1 MSLETFRSSAKQFM
15 ANESMASALKRDREK
30 ELEKNKN
37 ERENFIDLSTLY
49 KLYMKP
55 DVLNKYEERYRQLSH
70 VDKNANKLRGYIYFA
85 NTKVGDKGDLVA
97 FVSVKLQS
105 GKTWI
110 DCVEVDPKYRGNK
123 LSHQLLDVAC
133 KEFGATDVK
142 VNKENEKAIRVFKN
156 YGFVQYDAKDNYIY
170 MTNED
175 VNTENPVLKKDDDA
189 KESSF
194 VERYVQAYRE
204 QVAEDLA
211 CESIFTKKSKEE
223 LIETAIAKVK
233 KKCNTP
239 EKKALFKQVITN
251 NEKVFKQTVKYIN
264 NLDKKYEKGTISLKD
279 YKKEYKSSLNL
290 LHKTMIEF
298 NININNFVDN
308 KDKPTKEEYDQ
319 FLSIISRIKKAI

>member
-223 LIETAIAKVK
+223 LIETAISKVK